1 MGFGA
6 KRPSTINITTPGDE
20 ESLRKWFS
28 ALLESCLLLSRE
40 IGEPWNDEI
49 LSGWLAK
56 SRQSA
61 SHAYCRV
68 CNCDFKVEH
77 GARLNEVTKHSV
89 TESTELN
96 PGCQQPFL
104 FDKMSS
110 AAKTSAPKKSA
121 TKKAVKLPKITL
133 IGSTKTK
140 EEVKMSSFIYQKTA
154 LLRDTKFSQ
163 KES

>member
-1 MGFGA
+1 
-6 KRPSTINITTPGDE
+6 
-20 ESLRKWFS
+20 
-28 ALLESCLLLSRE
+28 
-40 IGEPWNDEI
+40 
-49 LSGWLAK
+49 
-56 SRQSA
+56 
-61 SHAYCRV
+61 
-68 CNCDFKVEH
+68 
-77 GARLNEVTKHSV
+77 
-89 TESTELN
+89 
-96 PGCQQPFL
+96 
-104 FDKMSS
+104 MSS